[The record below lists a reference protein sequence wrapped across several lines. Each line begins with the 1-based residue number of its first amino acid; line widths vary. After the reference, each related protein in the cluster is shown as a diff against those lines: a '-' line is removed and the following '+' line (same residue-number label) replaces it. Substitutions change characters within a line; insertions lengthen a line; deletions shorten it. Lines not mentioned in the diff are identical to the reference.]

1 MKPAN
6 AMLLKFLLALTLAL
20 PLSASAVD
28 INWSGF
34 GTAGYTISDQ
44 PYKYQRFID
53 DHGTLKSDSILGAQ
67 VDVKFNQQWGAT
79 IQGRLSAA
87 PDNDSRTEAS
97 LAWAFLSWRPTDD
110 VLLRAGKLR
119 VPFMLN
125 TENQEVGVTF
135 PYARLPVEVYATA
148 PTTDIYGVMLSK
160 TWLTPNFE
168 WGLDGY
174 FGKIGFYQRF
184 YGRDMT
190 INGQGGGSW
199 FEPTNL
205 KGGGL
210 VLSLRDSEDIYR
222 LGFHRIE
229 TRLRNGRIMSDLTF
243 TPLPF
248 PPGQGYYNPAAS
260 PEIDKT
266 ISPVFVI
273 GASLG
278 LPMKFRA
285 SAEYARVR
293 VTNAVNGW
301 DRWAA
306 YGALSKQIGAWTPY
320 TYYAKLRSNGGV
332 LSLYDSVENNRV
344 SSPPWP
350 AVINTSQR
358 FAADT
363 LIAHEQSTWAL
374 GTSFAL
380 TPNSLIKAEWSHT
393 RTGIVSSFIDAP
405 AGSNS
410 ADQKIN
416 VFSLS
421 YNFTF

>member
-1 MKPAN
+1 MKPLST
-6 AMLLKFLLALTLAL
+6 MLSKLLLALTLAL
-20 PLSASAVD
+20 PLSARAID

-53 DHGTLKSDSILGAQ
+53 DHGTLKRDSILGAQ
-67 VDVKFNQQWGAT
+67 VDLKFNQQWGAT
-79 IQGRLSAA
+79 IQGRVSSA
-87 PDNDSRTEAS
+87 PNSDSQIKAS
-97 LAWAFLSWRPTDD
+97 VAWAFVSWRPTDD
-110 VLLRAGKLR
+110 ILLRAGKLR

-125 TENQEVGVTF
+125 TENQEVGVTY

-148 PTTDIYGVMLSK
+148 PTTDIYGAMLTK
-160 TWLTPNFE
+160 TWFTSDLE
-168 WGLDGY
+168 WSLDAY
-174 FGKIGFYQRF
+174 FGKIGYYQRF

-190 INGQGGGSW
+190 IDGQGSGAW

-210 VLSLRDSEDIYR
+210 VLSLRDAEDIYR

-229 TRLRNGRIMSDLTF
+229 TERRNGRILSDLTF
-243 TPLPF
+243 TSLPF
-248 PPGQGYYNPAAS
+248 PPGQGYYNLAAS
-260 PEIDKT
+260 PEVDKT
-266 ISPVFVI
+266 VSPLLVI
-273 GASLG
+273 GASIG

-285 SAEYARVR
+285 SAEYSRVR
-293 VTNAVNGW
+293 VSNAINGW

-306 YGALSKQIGAWTPY
+306 YGALSRQIGAWTPY
-320 TYYAKLRSNGGV
+320 TYFAKLRSNGGV
-332 LSLYDSVENNRV
+332 LSLYEAVDNNRV

-350 AVINTSQR
+350 DVINTSQR
-358 FAADT
+358 FSADM

-380 TPNSLIKAEWSHT
+380 TPNSLIKAEWSRT

-405 AGSNS
+405 AGTDS